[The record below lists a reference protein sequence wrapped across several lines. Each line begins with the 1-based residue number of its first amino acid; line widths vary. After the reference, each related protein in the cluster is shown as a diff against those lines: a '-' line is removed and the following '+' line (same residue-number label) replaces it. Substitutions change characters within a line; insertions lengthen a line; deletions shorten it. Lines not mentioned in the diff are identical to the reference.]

1 MKLAV
6 YVHIPFCKKKC
17 VYCDFYSVASEDFE
31 EYLSLVFEEIELYRD
46 VLKESEIETVYFGGG
61 TPSLV
66 PPSFLEKILEKLK
79 EVSKKFSPLETTIE
93 VNPESVDREN

>member
-66 PPSFLEKILEKLK
+66 PLLFWRR
-79 EVSKKFSPLETTIE
+79 F
-93 VNPESVDREN
+93 